1 MRKALLDFRAAV
13 SRRVWI
19 VSSGARRRRYSTAE
33 AARTPSCGVGQDYPA
48 GETTATKIHAR
59 SFAAGTIRVGTP
71 VRHST
76 TDISHKFSRPV
87 TADAAAPGFSPSGV
101 DDVVERLDR
110 FAYWS
115 DDCIPIPGLNA
126 RVGLE
131 PLVGLV
137 PVWGD
142 VISAVVSCYVPYE
155 AYRLGVPPSLI
166 FKMLVIIIVDA
177 LVGSIPVAG
186 DFIDAAVKANKMN
199 VELLKD
205 HLGL

>member
-1 MRKALLDFRAAV
+1 
-13 SRRVWI
+13 
-19 VSSGARRRRYSTAE
+19 
-33 AARTPSCGVGQDYPA
+33 
-48 GETTATKIHAR
+48 
-59 SFAAGTIRVGTP
+59 
-71 VRHST
+71 
-76 TDISHKFSRPV
+76 V

-155 AYRLGVPPSLI
+155 AYRLGVPASLI
-166 FKMLVIIIVDA
+166 FKMLVIIVVDA
-177 LVGSIPVAG
+177 LVGSVPVAG
-186 DFIDAAVKANKMN
+186 DLIDAVVKANKKN

-205 HLGL
+205 HLRSGRTGC

>member
-1 MRKALLDFRAAV
+1 MRRSLLGSPVGCQPPCLGRLSMRWPSIAGAAH
-13 SRRVWI
+13 
-19 VSSGARRRRYSTAE
+19 
-33 AARTPSCGVGQDYPA
+33 TPGCSFIQACPA
-48 GETTATKIHAR
+48 VEGITKISAR
-59 SFAAGTIRVGTP
+59 FFATGTIRAKTVVAQLTTGT
-71 VRHST
+71 
-76 TDISHKFSRPV
+76 SHKSSRSM

-126 RVGLE
+126 RVGLD
-131 PLVGLV
+131 PLIGLL

-142 VISAVVSCYVPYE
+142 VISAVISCYVPYE

-166 FKMLVIIIVDA
+166 FTMLVIIVVDA

-186 DFIDAAVKANKMN
+186 DLIDAVVKANKTN
-199 VELLKD
+199 VDLLKD
-205 HLGL
+205 HLGV

>member
-1 MRKALLDFRAAV
+1 M
-13 SRRVWI
+13 
-19 VSSGARRRRYSTAE
+19 
-33 AARTPSCGVGQDYPA
+33 
-48 GETTATKIHAR
+48 
-59 SFAAGTIRVGTP
+59 
-71 VRHST
+71 
-76 TDISHKFSRPV
+76 